1 MSDIAYT
8 IIGVLILIWIAIF
21 GGFALIGYTW
31 MFVDAALY
39 QKTLDEKTKKKKD
52 DSKEDR

>member
-21 GGFALIGYTW
+21 GGFALISYTL
-31 MFVDAALY
+31 MFADAALY
-39 QKTLDEKTKKKKD
+39 QKTLDEKTKKD

>member
-21 GGFALIGYTW
+21 GGFALIGYTL
-31 MFVDAALY
+31 MFVDVALY
-39 QKTLDEKTKKKKD
+39 QKTLDEKTKKD